1 MFAICTW
8 LFQEVKFDYN
18 SIKMSPA
25 LSICTLYIHGQATIL
40 LNTNIKKNIYLPAT
54 NTWTLKYTLG
64 DKLQQHV
71 AATRR
76 SEKSLRVCWRIL
88 WKSLSPQHNFV
99 AATSRKKSNQTEF
112 VRLVAATRLCCR
124 DKDFHKNSPV
134 HTKRFVAAT
143 CRRNVLL
150 QLVDG
155 PVHRVICCR
164 DLLLQL
170 VA

>member
-54 NTWTLKYTLG
+54 NAWTLKYTLG

-76 SEKSLRVCWRIL
+76 SDKSLRVCRRIL

-99 AATSRKKSNQTEF
+99 AATSRKKSNQPH
-112 VRLVAATRLCCR
+112 LC
-124 DKDFHKNSPV
+124 
-134 HTKRFVAAT
+134 
-143 CRRNVLL
+143 
-150 QLVDG
+150 
-155 PVHRVICCR
+155 
-164 DLLLQL
+164 DLLLRQDS
-170 VA
+170 VAETKIFTKIFLYTRSDLSLRHVAVTCCCN